1 MVGEAGENLAEVAL
15 RVEAVE
21 FRCAD
26 QAIEHGGAFA
36 ALIRTG
42 KKVILASQGDGTQSP
57 FGGGMPTSG
66 LCRVISPPMYRERE
80 SVALIVA
87 EAA

>member
-1 MVGEAGENLAEVAL
+1 
-15 RVEAVE
+15 
-21 FRCAD
+21 
-26 QAIEHGGAFA
+26 
-36 ALIRTG
+36 
-42 KKVILASQGDGTQSP
+42 
-57 FGGGMPTSG
+57 MPTSG